1 MKFLAIIP
9 ARYAS
14 TRFPGKPLVDI
25 NGQTMIERVYERV
38 SSHFK
43 YCCVATDDDQIFS
56 VVNSFGGCAVM
67 TSVEHRSG
75 TDRCAE
81 ALMKMEQEHSITFDV
96 VVNIQGDE
104 PFVCEEHLTKIESC
118 FDSSSTEIATLVKR
132 FTPSEDIFDPNIPK
146 VVISRDWN
154 ALFFSRSVI
163 PHYRGLDCGNW
174 QANHTYWKHIGM
186 YAYRSD
192 VLRDITKLPQ
202 GALEIVESLEQLR
215 WLECGYSIKVA
226 ETVTETQ
233 AIDTPEDLLKV
244 LDLLNN
250 C

>member
-1 MKFLAIIP
+1 MKFLAVIP

-25 NGQTMIERVYERV
+25 NGQSMIQRVYERV
-38 SSHFK
+38 NSHFK
-43 YCCVATDDDQIFS
+43 YCCVATDDDKIFS
-56 VVNSFGGCAVM
+56 AVTAFGGCVVM
-67 TSVEHRSG
+67 TSVDHRSG

-81 ALMKMEQEHSITFDV
+81 ALMKMEQDCEITFDV

-104 PFVCEEHLTKIESC
+104 PFVSEEHLSKIESC
-118 FDSSSTEIATLVKR
+118 FDAPDTQIATLVKR
-132 FTPSEDIFDPNIPK
+132 FTETEDIFDPNVPK
-146 VVISRDWN
+146 VAISKESN

-163 PHYRGLDCGNW
+163 PYYRGLDSGQW
-174 QANHTYWKHIGM
+174 QNNHIYWKHIGM
-186 YAYRSD
+186 YAYKSS

-202 GALEIVESLEQLR
+202 GELEIVESLEQLR
-215 WLECGYSIKVA
+215 WLENGYTIKVV

-244 LDLLNN
+244 LSLLNS
-250 C
+250 